1 MKYGIMSEDDGF
13 MSPVLHG
20 IASAMRRLT
29 VLEVDFPDT
38 KFYIAKLVREER
50 VS

>member
-1 MKYGIMSEDDGF
+1 MKYVIMSEDDAF
-13 MSPVLHG
+13 MSPVLHS
-20 IASAMRRLT
+20 ITSAMRRLAE
-29 VLEVDFPDT
+29 LEVDFPDT

>member
-1 MKYGIMSEDDGF
+1 MKYVIMSEDDAF

-20 IASAMRRLT
+20 IAYTMWTLAG
-29 VLEVDFPDT
+29 LEVDFPDT